1 MAGKGPEYVKTCQT
15 KPGMIYLLRADAQEV
30 MMLTSEMLR
39 EMFHR
44 VLPSDEIAA
53 WATELGF
60 VERERKLDVSC
71 LVRAL
76 VLAGGTPGAGLQAD
90 ALHAYLDMRVPSIS
104 RAAFYKRFDAGLE
117 ALMARLSERAMA
129 YAASL
134 EVDLPALMG
143 GVTDWRIVDS
153 ETVKLRVALKEELPG
168 CGKYAAI
175 KVHKTLSV
183 GTGCPLRYHFSP
195 GKEHDSRHLDIDETW
210 RGCGLLA
217 DLGYASLA
225 RLRTCIEHDVAFV
238 IRLKENWKPK
248 VDHVARGTVKKT
260 FFSGADFDAL
270 VEDDVIVIDDK
281 AIDCDVRVGP
291 VGRQLALRM
300 VSVPTPKGHCFFLT
314 NLPAR
319 IGPWQVAEIY
329 RIRWEVELSMKL
341 DKTVNQLDK
350 TTATKATSVR
360 TMLHASLLA
369 STIAAIAVHLHH
381 LQTRPKGGGP
391 RKVSPLSPMAVAKV
405 FNRKADL
412 IADAMDSDDRGDPKG
427 ALLFWDKL
435 ALILERDGHNIN
447 WKRRPSTLDRM
458 RGTKP
463 TPARKRAKPKS
474 QAKMLLK

>member
-1 MAGKGPEYVKTCQT
+1 
-15 KPGMIYLLRADAQEV
+15 
-30 MMLTSEMLR
+30 MLTSTTLR

-44 VLPSDEIAA
+44 VLPGDEIAA
-53 WATELGF
+53 WAAELGF
-60 VERERKLDVSC
+60 VERERKLDVAC
-71 LVRAL
+71 FVRAL

-90 ALHAYLDMRVPSIS
+90 ALHAYLDMRVPDIS
-104 RAAFYKRFDAGLE
+104 RAAFYKRFDTSLE
-117 ALMARLSERAMA
+117 ALMQRLSEHAMA

-153 ETVKLRVALKEELPG
+153 ETVKLRVALASELPG

-195 GKEHDSRHLDIDETW
+195 GKEHDSRHLEIDESW
-210 RGCGLLA
+210 RGFGLLA

-225 RLRTCIEHDVAFV
+225 RLRACMAHEVAFV

-248 VDHVARGTVKKT
+248 VDHVARGTVTKT
-260 FFSGADFDAL
+260 FFAGADFDAL
-270 VEDDVIVIDDK
+270 VEDDVLVIDDK

-291 VGRQLALRM
+291 AGRQIALRM

-341 DKTVNQLDK
+341 DKTVNRLDE

-381 LQTRPKGGGP
+381 LQTRPKGDGP
-391 RKVSPLSPMAVAKV
+391 RKVAPLNPMAVAKV
-405 FNRKADL
+405 FDRKADT
-412 IADAMDSDDRGDPKG
+412 IADAMDSDDRGDARG
-427 ALLFWDKL
+427 ALIFWDKV
-435 ALILERDGHNIN
+435 AIALERGGEDVN

-458 RGTKP
+458 RGAKP
-463 TPARKRAKPKS
+463 TAARKRVKSTS
-474 QAKMLLK
+474 QATKVLK

>member
-1 MAGKGPEYVKTCQT
+1 
-15 KPGMIYLLRADAQEV
+15 MIYLLWADAREV
-30 MMLTSEMLR
+30 DVLTSVMLR
-39 EMFHR
+39 EMFHQ

-53 WATELGF
+53 WAVELGF
-60 VERERKLDVSC
+60 VERDRKLDVGC
-71 LVRAL
+71 FVRAL

-90 ALHAYLDMRVPSIS
+90 ALHAYLDMKVPDIS
-104 RAAFYKRFDAGLE
+104 RAAFYKRFGPSLE
-117 ALMARLSERAMA
+117 ALMARLSARAMA

-134 EVDLPALMG
+134 EVDLPAQMG

-153 ETVKLRVALKEELPG
+153 ETVKLRVALKDELPG

-195 GKEHDSRHLDIDETW
+195 GKEHDSKHLDIDESW
-210 RGCGLLA
+210 RGLGLLA

-225 RLRTCIEHDVAFV
+225 RLRACMTHEVAFV

-260 FFSGADFDAL
+260 FFAGSDFDAL
-270 VEDDVIVIDDK
+270 VDDDVIVIDDK
-281 AIDCDVRVGP
+281 ALDCDVRVGP
-291 VGRQLALRM
+291 EGRQIALRM

-350 TTATKATSVR
+350 TTASKATSVR

-381 LQTRPKGGGP
+381 LQTRPKGDGP
-391 RKVSPLSPMAVAKV
+391 RKVAPLSPMAVAKV
-405 FNRKADL
+405 FDRKADL
-412 IADAMDSDDRGDPKG
+412 IAEAMDSDDRGDSKL
-427 ALLFWDKL
+427 ALMFWDKL
-435 ALILERDGHNIN
+435 ALILERDGQNAN
-447 WKRRPSTLDRM
+447 WKRRPSTLNRM

-463 TPARKRAKPKS
+463 TLPRKLAKSKS
-474 QAKMLLK
+474 QAKEALK